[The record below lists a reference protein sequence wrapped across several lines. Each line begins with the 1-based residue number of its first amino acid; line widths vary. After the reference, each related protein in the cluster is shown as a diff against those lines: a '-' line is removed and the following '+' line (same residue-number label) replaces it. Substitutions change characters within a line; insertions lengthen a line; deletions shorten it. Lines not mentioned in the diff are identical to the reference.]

1 MLEEILNI
9 YDIKIVDITNNIK
22 NINQVKIYVINL
34 ISNTIRYNYI
44 NTIMKK
50 MDLNYTFIIVDYPK
64 EYICE
69 LIKSINRKTKKLN
82 NGEIGCLLS
91 HMWCLKKAINDNIN
105 KFIIFEDDIIF
116 HKKFNELF
124 YNITNNQKYDY
135 LLLGASDYELK
146 INTQNMNTEQ
156 NVYTPKTRVAGAF
169 AIMYSIEGA
178 KYVYDFKTKY
188 MSSFDD
194 GLIRIFKKFS
204 KTSGVCYPNLICAE
218 LSTTNLGHEFTSFKN
233 NNTEQIYYKHCYD
246 NKFNFNDYHFIY
258 LILFEIDLSIKKTHT
273 YKSYVHQLIDMYFD
287 THICNGEENTNNIK
301 NSLKAKLN
309 YDFYTL
315 DDIRQIKGIK

>member
-124 YNITNNQKYDY
+124 YNITNNQKYD
-135 LLLGASDYELK
+135 
-146 INTQNMNTEQ
+146 
-156 NVYTPKTRVAGAF
+156 
-169 AIMYSIEGA
+169 
-178 KYVYDFKTKY
+178 
-188 MSSFDD
+188 
-194 GLIRIFKKFS
+194 
-204 KTSGVCYPNLICAE
+204 
-218 LSTTNLGHEFTSFKN
+218 
-233 NNTEQIYYKHCYD
+233 
-246 NKFNFNDYHFIY
+246 
-258 LILFEIDLSIKKTHT
+258 
-273 YKSYVHQLIDMYFD
+273 
-287 THICNGEENTNNIK
+287 
-301 NSLKAKLN
+301 
-309 YDFYTL
+309 
-315 DDIRQIKGIK
+315 